1 MDLKGKIN
9 DFFKKFRDDLVSA
22 VIWAAFSIIC
32 GIVTGLCGTG
42 FAKLIV
48 IATDFRL
55 SHEYILFFLPFAGLF
70 IAWVYKLA
78 GSSIEGGTNLVLKD
92 IREGE
97 EVPMRMAPVIFIAT
111 VTTHLFG
118 GSVGREG
125 AALQMGGSMG
135 SGLAKFLHMK
145 KDSHQIAIM
154 CGMSAAFSALFGTP
168 LAAMVLPIEISTVG
182 IIHYSA
188 LVPCAIASLSAHFV
202 AKYFGMGGGVYNPD
216 LSFGAETPPNILLC
230 IAFAVLAAFVSVL
243 FAVTVN
249 KAEHLAESK
258 IKNDYVR
265 IFVLGAA
272 VVGMTLLVGSQ
283 TYNGTGAATIYNSVF
298 GNGAG
303 LPWYAFLLKIIFTAV
318 TLAAG
323 FKGGEIVPA
332 LFIGATFGNFFG
344 TLTGTSPATFAAI
357 GMGAVFCGITN
368 CPLASLLLC
377 FELNGYGGIP
387 YYMIAIP
394 LTFLLSGNFGVY
406 KGQKILYS
414 KYSMDKIDEHTK

>member
-1 MDLKGKIN
+1 M
-9 DFFKKFRDDLVSA
+9 
-22 VIWAAFSIIC
+22 
-32 GIVTGLCGTG
+32 
-42 FAKLIV
+42 
-48 IATDFRL
+48 
-55 SHEYILFFLPFAGLF
+55 
-70 IAWVYKLA
+70 
-78 GSSIEGGTNLVLKD
+78 
-92 IREGE
+92 
-97 EVPMRMAPVIFIAT
+97 
-111 VTTHLFG
+111 
-118 GSVGREG
+118 
-125 AALQMGGSMG
+125 
-135 SGLAKFLHMK
+135 
-145 KDSHQIAIM
+145 
-154 CGMSAAFSALFGTP
+154 
-168 LAAMVLPIEISTVG
+168 
-182 IIHYSA
+182 
-188 LVPCAIASLSAHFV
+188 HFV

-216 LSFGAETPPNILLC
+216 LSFGAETPQNILLC